1 VNPSRRSVLQSLAG
15 GAAFMAGL
23 RPAVA
28 ARTQH
33 IEALISAARDL
44 ERVSQRIVYI
54 SADLRG
60 TRYLAYS
67 LVGGPKR
74 QERFVVRD
82 DGFDCVTY
90 CETVLAAARARDRS
104 EFEESLRKIR
114 YHDGV
119 VEWRERN
126 HYFFEWGEHN
136 VENGFCDYVHMDGE
150 VEITKTVYWHRE
162 LGKRQFRMT
171 VIPRKVFFANRDKL
185 VDGDI
190 VGFVTRRQDLDYFHI
205 GFAIFG
211 GKGELLLRHAARS
224 KRRVLDERMDH
235 FCAINRVSY
244 VTLLR
249 PREREQADKK
259 IPAEAGSE

>member
-1 VNPSRRSVLQSLAG
+1 VTPSRRGVLLSLVA
-15 GAAFMAGL
+15 GAAVIAGL
-23 RPAVA
+23 RPAA
-28 ARTQH
+28 ADKTQH
-33 IEALISAARDL
+33 IEALIRAARDL
-44 ERVSQRIVYI
+44 DRVSQRIAYI
-54 SADLRG
+54 SAQLRG

-67 LVGGPKR
+67 LIGGPKR
-74 QERFVVRD
+74 PERFVVRD

-90 CETVLAAARARDRS
+90 CETVLAAARVRNLD
-104 EFEESLRKIR
+104 EFEAALRNIR

-136 VENGFCDYVHMDGE
+136 IENGFCDYLHMDGE
-150 VEITKTVYWHRE
+150 VEITKSVYWHRE

-171 VIPRKVFFANRDKL
+171 VIPRKIFLANRDKL

-190 VGFVTRRQDLDYFHI
+190 VGFVTRRQNLDYFHI
-205 GFAIFG
+205 GFIIFG
-211 GKGELLLRHAARS
+211 SKGELLLRHAARS
-224 KRRVLDERMDH
+224 RRRVLDERMDR

-249 PREREQADKK
+249 PRES
-259 IPAEAGSE
+259 GSRLKGKTP

>member
-1 VNPSRRSVLQSLAG
+1 VSLSRRSVLLSLAG
-15 GAAFMAGL
+15 GATFAAGL
-23 RPAVA
+23 RPANA
-28 ARTQH
+28 DKTKH
-33 IEALISAARDL
+33 IEALIGVARVY
-44 ERVSQRIVYI
+44 ERISQRIAYI
-54 SADLRG
+54 SAELRG
-60 TRYLAYS
+60 TRYLSSS
-67 LVGGPKR
+67 LIGGPKR

-90 CETVLAAARARDRS
+90 CETVLAAARARDRD
-104 EFEESLRKIR
+104 EFETALRNIR

-119 VEWRERN
+119 VEWHERN

-136 VENGFCDYVHMDGE
+136 VENGFCDYLHMDGE

-171 VIPRKVFFANRDKL
+171 VIPRKVFLSNKDKL

-190 VGFVTRRQDLDYFHI
+190 VGFVTRRQNLDYFHI
-205 GFAIFG
+205 GFVIFG
-211 GKGELLLRHAARS
+211 DKGEFLLRHAARS
-224 KRRVLDERMDH
+224 KHKVLDERMDR

-249 PREREQADKK
+249 PREQVVKAAPDK
-259 IPAEAGSE
+259 AGAQ

>member
-1 VNPSRRSVLQSLAG
+1 MIPSRRSVLMSLVA
-15 GAAFMAGL
+15 GAAGIACL
-23 RPAVA
+23 RPAA
-28 ARTQH
+28 ADRTQH
-33 IEALISAARDL
+33 IEALIGAARDIDG
-44 ERVSQRIVYI
+44 VSRRIAYI
-54 SADLRG
+54 SAQLRG

-67 LVGGPKR
+67 LIGGPKR

-90 CETVLAAARARDRS
+90 CETVLAAARARNLD
-104 EFEESLRKIR
+104 EFEEALRKIR

-136 VENGFCDYVHMDGE
+136 VENGFCDYLHMDGE

-171 VIPRKVFFANRDKL
+171 VIPRKVFLANSDKL

-190 VGFVTRRQDLDYFHI
+190 VGFVTRRQNLDYFHI
-205 GFAIFG
+205 GFVIFG
-211 GKGELLLRHAARS
+211 SKGELLLRHAARS
-224 KRRVLDERMDH
+224 KRRVLDERMDR
-235 FCAINRVSY
+235 FCAINRVTY

-249 PREREQADKK
+249 PREREPSEGKN
-259 IPAEAGSE
+259 PAKTRGE

>member
-1 VNPSRRSVLQSLAG
+1 VNPSRRSVVQSLAG
-15 GAAFMAGL
+15 GAAFVAGL
-23 RPAVA
+23 SSA
-28 ARTQH
+28 AATRTEH
-33 IEALISAARDL
+33 IEALINAARDL

-54 SADLRG
+54 SAELRG
-60 TRYLAYS
+60 VRYLAYS
-67 LVGGPKR
+67 LIGGPKR
-74 QERFVVRD
+74 QERLVVRD

-90 CETVLAAARARDRS
+90 CETVLAAARARDPG
-104 EFEESLRKIR
+104 EFEEALRKIR

-119 VEWRERN
+119 IEWRERN

-136 VENGFCDYVHMDGE
+136 VENGFCDYLHMDGE

-171 VIPRKVFFANRDKL
+171 VIPRKEFLANKDKL

-190 VGFVTRRQDLDYFHI
+190 VGFVTRRQNLDYFHI
-205 GFAIFG
+205 GFVIFG
-211 GKGELLLRHAARS
+211 SEGELLLRHAARS

-249 PREREQADKK
+249 PREREQAKKK
-259 IPAEAGSE
+259 IPAKAGSE